1 MEFLIIKL
9 LISQLTLVRKN
20 DSPFFVGEVLK
31 MKGKQVLDLGGHF
44 HEEQDYF
51 HDLKVSP
58 TNHSLAAAGNIG
70 NYTIEESDNTLTE

>member
-9 LISQLTLVRKN
+9 LIFQLTLVRKN
-20 DSPFFVGEVLK
+20 DNPFFVGEVLK

-51 HDLKVSP
+51 HDLKVFPHEPLLSCSGE
-58 TNHSLAAAGNIG
+58 HR
-70 NYTIEESDNTLTE
+70 